1 VVAHIHYV
9 LFGGTVFGIM
19 AGMYYWFPKMFGR
32 MLSRRLGKWHF
43 WLQFIG
49 FNLTFFPMH
58 FLGLWGMPR
67 RIADYPPDKGWNT
80 LNGLATL
87 GSYVI
92 GIAMILF
99 LVNVITTLRKPRV
112 AVADPWAGNTL
123 EWATT
128 SPPPPHNFDRLPE
141 IRSVRPVYDT
151 RMATAGAAGSASG
164 TSTEEPS

>member
-1 VVAHIHYV
+1 
-9 LFGGTVFGIM
+9 M
-19 AGMYYWFPKMFGR
+19 
-32 MLSRRLGKWHF
+32 
-43 WLQFIG
+43 
-49 FNLTFFPMH
+49 
-58 FLGLWGMPR
+58 R